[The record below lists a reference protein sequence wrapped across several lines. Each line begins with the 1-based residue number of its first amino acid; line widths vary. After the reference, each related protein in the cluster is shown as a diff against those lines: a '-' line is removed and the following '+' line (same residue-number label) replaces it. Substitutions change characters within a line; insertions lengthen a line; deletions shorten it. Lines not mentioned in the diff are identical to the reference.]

1 MSKSNKEV
9 SLAGILSA
17 TLLLNAA
24 AACMW
29 PLTTVYMHDELHQ
42 TLTLAGIALLGMSLC
57 MILGNWLGGWLFD
70 NWSPFK
76 TGLLGTLTSFIP
88 MLLLIFF
95 HGWPIFGIM
104 LLFIGLGDGIV
115 MTVVNSYAAN
125 VQSIGSRRVFN
136 YLYIGMNLGVVLG
149 TLMVG
154 YLMDHG
160 VTLVFMAASIC
171 YTALL
176 IIFVVDFRMDITTKT
191 HKHAKGPAK
200 PAQLKLIWLISA
212 LVFCLYVGYSLW
224 ESVISVHM
232 TSLGISFE
240 KYSLLWTLNGILIVF
255 GQPLANRIGTYFKMS
270 SQIGVGTFVFIMS
283 FLMLVFA
290 KTYAMFVITMIV
302 LTLGEMTGFP
312 GIPAWIDKLAG
323 DNEKGK
329 FQGIYNM
336 AISFGRAVGPL
347 YGGMIIE
354 YGSYHSLFLSV
365 TAVMLVALAAVML
378 RNRHNQRRLRKE
390 QNK

>member
-1 MSKSNKEV
+1 MWKSNKEV
-9 SLAGILSA
+9 SLVGILSA

-29 PLTTVYMHDELHQ
+29 PLTTVYMHNELHQ

-76 TGLLGTLTSFIP
+76 SAVVGTLCSFIP
-88 MLLLIFF
+88 MLILIFF

-115 MTVVNSYAAN
+115 MTVVNSFAAN
-125 VQSIGSRRVFN
+125 VTSISSRKVFN
-136 YLYIGMNLGVVLG
+136 YLYIGMNLGVVVG

-160 VTLVFMAASIC
+160 VQLVFIAASIC

-176 IIFVVDFRMDITTKT
+176 LIILADFRMKITTKT
-191 HKHAKGPAK
+191 QHHQHKAAK
-200 PAQLKLIWLISA
+200 PAQLNLIWLIA
-212 LVFCLYVGYSLW
+212 VMVFCLYMSYTLW

-232 TSLGISFE
+232 TNLGISFE
-240 KYSLLWTLNGILIVF
+240 HYSLLWTLNGLMIVF
-255 GQPLANRIGTYFKMS
+255 GQPIANRLGEYFKMS
-270 SQIGVGTFVFIMS
+270 SQIAAGSLIFILS
-283 FLMLVFA
+283 FLILVFA
-290 KTYAMFVITMIV
+290 KTYAMFVLTMVI
-302 LTLGEMTGFP
+302 LTIGEMIGFP

-323 DNEKGK
+323 DNDKGK

-336 AISFGRAVGPL
+336 AISFGRAIGPL
-347 YGGMIIE
+347 YGGLLIE
-354 YGSYHSLFLSV
+354 YGSYRDLFGSV
-365 TAVMLVALAAVML
+365 TLLMLLALAAVMI
-378 RNRHNQRRLRKE
+378 RNRVNQARLK
-390 QNK
+390 

>member
-1 MSKSNKEV
+1 MWKTRKEV

-29 PLTTVYMHDELHQ
+29 PLTTVYMHNQLHQ
-42 TLTLAGIALLGMSLC
+42 TLALAGVALLGMSLC
-57 MILGNWLGGWLFD
+57 MILGNWLGGVLFD
-70 NWSPFK
+70 KWSPFMS
-76 TGLLGTLTSFIP
+76 GVVGTLCSFIP

-115 MTVVNSYAAN
+115 MTVVNSFAAN
-125 VQSIGSRRVFN
+125 VTQISSRRVFN
-136 YLYIGMNLGVVLG
+136 WLYIGMNLGVVVG

-160 VTLVFMAASIC
+160 VQLVFIAASIC
-171 YTALL
+171 YAALL
-176 IIFVVDFRMDITTKT
+176 IIFIADFRMDIVQETK
-191 HKHAKGPAK
+191 HREKGPAK
-200 PAQLKLIWLISA
+200 PAQLNLIWLIA
-212 LVFCLYVGYSLW
+212 LLVFCMYLSYSLW

-232 TSLGISFE
+232 TNLGISFE
-240 KYSLLWTLNGILIVF
+240 HYSLLWTLNGLLIVF

-270 SQIGVGTFVFIMS
+270 SQIAVGSLIFILS
-283 FLMLVFA
+283 FLLLVFA
-290 KTYAMFVITMIV
+290 KSYAMFVITMII
-302 LTLGEMTGFP
+302 LTVGEMTGFP
-312 GIPAWIDKLAG
+312 GIPAWIDSLAG
-323 DNEKGK
+323 DNDKGK

-347 YGGMIIE
+347 YGGLIIE
-354 YGSYHSLFLSV
+354 YGNYQSLFWSV
-365 TAVMLVALAAVML
+365 TAFMLLALAAVMV
-378 RNRHNQRRLRKE
+378 RNNLNLAKL
-390 QNK
+390 NK